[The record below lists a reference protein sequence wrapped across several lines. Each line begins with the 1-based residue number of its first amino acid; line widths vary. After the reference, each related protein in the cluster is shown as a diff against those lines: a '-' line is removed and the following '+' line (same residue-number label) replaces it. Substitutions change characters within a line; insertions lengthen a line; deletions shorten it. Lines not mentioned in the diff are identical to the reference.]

1 MYTVLGMISLE
12 RGEAHKRV
20 CRLPMVRYATRPGGS
35 LVRDW
40 KFSMLGVAVDTDT
53 TIEHCSLRPQ
63 ITKWISSTC
72 SKNSCNPNI
81 PSHGPEP
88 RHRLFT
94 FWFT

>member
-1 MYTVLGMISLE
+1 MYTILEIISWE

-20 CRLPMVRYATRPGGS
+20 CRLPMVRYASIPGGS

-63 ITKWISSTC
+63 IY
-72 SKNSCNPNI
+72 
-81 PSHGPEP
+81 
-88 RHRLFT
+88 
-94 FWFT
+94 